1 MNDTLSVLGKT
12 MSGTMFD
19 EPRKVT
25 ATALH
30 SRSNTLPPIG
40 WSFSWSEIYSNI

>member
-12 MSGTMFD
+12 MSATMFD

-30 SRSNTLPPIG
+30 SGPITLPPIG
-40 WSFSWSEIYSNI
+40 WSFFRPEIYSNI